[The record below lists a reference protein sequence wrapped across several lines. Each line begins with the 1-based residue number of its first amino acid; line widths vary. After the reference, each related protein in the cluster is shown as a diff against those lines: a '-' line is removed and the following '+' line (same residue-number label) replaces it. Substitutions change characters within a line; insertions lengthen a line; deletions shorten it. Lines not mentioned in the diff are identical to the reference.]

1 MTFAGTCRLCKL
13 PVMEPDTHILLRK
26 MPTTMDRVPFVLW
39 GVALFVVKYA
49 LDFSIAHSLFARTWT
64 PWDYLVTSAPFSAL
78 VNLSSDAT
86 FHLTLLGV
94 AIPFIFVGVLL
105 TVARLR
111 AIGWSPW
118 LAVLFF
124 LPVVNLMFFVVLA
137 VTPSLPLARRVVP
150 AIPLSEVLAAVD
162 VPENGDDST
171 VVTYGH
177 EAPPTGFRR
186 WLPEGKGASL
196 IVASLLPVPFGMLLT
211 YVAVHLFRD
220 YGWGVFVALP
230 FVQGVLASAIHGARR
245 YRSVGQCLSAALLCG
260 VFTTIATFSLA
271 IEGLG
276 CLVMLLPLA
285 IPIML
290 IGGVVGFSIQA
301 SSRAPQVTRAPAAPF
316 WSLVPL
322 ALAVPMFM
330 TAEHAAKPQ
339 APIYAVTTS
348 VDVDAPPTE
357 VWRHVI
363 SFGRIPPPSAGDW
376 MFRAGVAY
384 PVEATIDGAGTGA
397 IRRCEFSTGAFIEPI
412 TTWDEP
418 RLLKFDVTS
427 NPPAMREWTP
437 YANINTPHMNDF
449 LVSHGGQFHLIPLD
463 GGKRTRL
470 EGTTW
475 YEHNLW
481 PAGYW
486 RLWSDAI
493 IHRIHGR
500 VLRHVKSLSESPK
513 SS

>member
-1 MTFAGTCRLCKL
+1 MDSAETAPIRRKL
-13 PVMEPDTHILLRK
+13 P
-26 MPTTMDRVPFVLW
+26 TTIDRVPFVLW
-39 GVALFVVKYA
+39 GVSLFVVKYA
-49 LDFSIAHSLFARTWT
+49 LDLSIAHNLFARTWT
-64 PWDYLVTSAPFSAL
+64 PWDYLVTSVPVSAL

-94 AIPFIFVGVLL
+94 AVPFIFVGVLL

-118 LAVLFF
+118 LAILFF
-124 LPVVNLMFFVVLA
+124 LPVVNLMFFLVLA

-150 AIPLSEVLAAVD
+150 ALPLSEVFAAVD
-162 VPENGDDST
+162 LPDFADGDDT
-171 VVTYGH
+171 VVSYGH
-177 EAPPTGFRR
+177 EASLTGFRR

-196 IVASLLPVPFGMLLT
+196 LIASLLPVPFGMLLT

-230 FVQGVLASAIHGARR
+230 FAQGVLASAIHGARR

-260 VFTTIATFSLA
+260 VFTTVATFSLA
-271 IEGLG
+271 VEGLG

-290 IGGVVGFSIQA
+290 IGGVVGFSLQA
-301 SSRAPQVTRAPAAPF
+301 GARPPRVAGAPAVRF

-322 ALAVPMFM
+322 ALAVPAFM
-330 TAEHAAKPQ
+330 TAEHAAKPT
-339 APIYAVTTS
+339 APLYAVTTS
-348 VDVDAPPTE
+348 LDVDAPPAA
-357 VWRHVI
+357 VWQHVI
-363 SFGRIPPPSAGDW
+363 SFGRIPPPGASDW
-376 MFRAGVAY
+376 IFRAGVAY
-384 PVEATIDGAGTGA
+384 PVDATIDGHGEGA
-397 IRRCEFSTGAFIEPI
+397 VRRCVFSTGAFIEPI
-412 TTWDEP
+412 TMWDEP

-437 YANINTPHMNDF
+437 YAHINTPHVNDF

-486 RLWSDAI
+486 RVWSDAI

-500 VLRHVKSLSESPK
+500 VLRHVKSLTEADVVAK
-513 SS
+513 